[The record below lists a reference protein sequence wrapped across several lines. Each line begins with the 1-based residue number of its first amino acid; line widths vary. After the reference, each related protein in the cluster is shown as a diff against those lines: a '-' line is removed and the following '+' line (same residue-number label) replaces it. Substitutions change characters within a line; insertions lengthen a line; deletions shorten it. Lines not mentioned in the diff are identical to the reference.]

1 MIRNKLFKTYFD
13 IYDTD
18 GTFHG
23 GFIQNFDLTAYV
35 DFTMLNDL
43 SAAILDAYVYNE
55 LSKRVVLDHWKKFLR
70 WSEERKR
77 FEIVP
82 RFYTDATNALYVYLA
97 TKQKFFEVLETDFR
111 SLSAQE
117 TETVNFGSKT
127 TGRVYGEKA
136 KTNVFDKVVVE
147 LSKGTETEN
156 RATHTD
162 TETRGAHSDTETRD
176 AYTDSESI
184 GTHTDSETRGAH
196 TDNESKGAQ
205 TNSNTRTEKVFPF
218 DAAAFVNDTQTEE
231 SGTNG
236 AQSNSMAYG
245 AQSNSTQYGA
255 QSNSTQ
261 YGEQEKTTAYGSQS
275 NSTQYGA
282 QENTRSFGKTTTET
296 KTRTDTQTDGAHTD
310 NETISAHIDTR
321 TRTKVILLSPEKYF
335 EIQKELSDK
344 NVYTLFKQAI
354 DECFLNDCFFQAL
367 EKYDCI
373 GGFV

>member
-1 MIRNKLFKTYFD
+1 MLRNKLFQTYFD

-43 SAAILDAYVYNE
+43 SASILDAYVYNE

-70 WSEERKR
+70 WNEERKR

-162 TETRGAHSDTETRD
+162 TETRGAHSDVETRD

-184 GTHTDSETRGAH
+184 GTHTDSESLGTH

-231 SGTNG
+231 SSTNG
-236 AQSNSMAYG
+236 AQSNSTTYG

-261 YGEQEKTTAYGSQS
+261 YGEQEKTTAYGAQS

-310 NETISAHIDTR
+310 NETISAHIDTK
-321 TRTKVILLSPEKYF
+321 TRTKVILIAPEKYY
-335 EIQKELSDK
+335 EIQKELADK